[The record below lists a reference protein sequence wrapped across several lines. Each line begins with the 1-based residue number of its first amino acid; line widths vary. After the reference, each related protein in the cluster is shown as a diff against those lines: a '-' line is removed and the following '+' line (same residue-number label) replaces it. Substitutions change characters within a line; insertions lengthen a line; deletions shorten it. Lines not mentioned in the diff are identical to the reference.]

1 MYKRQ
6 VVERDFLFKDSI
18 FEITSISVEHDEDI
32 NGSNL
37 EGDFIISG
45 DYRLHEISINK
56 EDFSFKLP
64 FTHEIR
70 SNVNLD
76 TVNLEITDFTYE
88 LNNNDEL
95 HVHIEYIVSGEQSLI
110 EFADEKD
117 LDEFLNKTDA
127 EVVDLTEDEPR
138 FKEISK
144 EETLDIPVEVKK
156 EEKEESKKEIKEEK
170 QSEIKAKLLEVNV
183 KETAKEL
190 DAGEMTLAD
199 IIEEMSKPGRDPRD
213 EMPKQILRADV
224 LKFED
229 LRDGMVLTGTVRNVT
244 DFGAFVDIGVK
255 HDGLVHISQLSN
267 SFVKSPSDVVSVG
280 DIVKVKVI
288 GICLL
293 YTSPSPRD

>member
-1 MYKRQ
+1 MSEAF

-127 EVVDLTEDEPR
+127 EVVDLTEDKPR
-138 FKEISK
+138 FKEVSK
-144 EETLDIPVEVKK
+144 EETLDIPAEDSKK
-156 EEKEESKKEIKEEK
+156 EEKEEPKEEIKEDK
-170 QSEIKAKLLEVNV
+170 PSEISTNNIIGSINADETYVKYHVHTVMQNDTLEGILDKYKITLTDLKKYNTFEALEVNMKLV
-183 KETAKEL
+183 IPEN
-190 DAGEMTLAD
+190 
-199 IIEEMSKPGRDPRD
+199 EE
-213 EMPKQILRADV
+213 
-224 LKFED
+224 
-229 LRDGMVLTGTVRNVT
+229 N
-244 DFGAFVDIGVK
+244 
-255 HDGLVHISQLSN
+255 
-267 SFVKSPSDVVSVG
+267 
-280 DIVKVKVI
+280 
-288 GICLL
+288 
-293 YTSPSPRD
+293 

>member
-1 MYKRQ
+1 MSEAF

-117 LDEFLNKTDA
+117 LNEFLNKTDA

-144 EETLDIPVEVKK
+144 EEILNIPAEDYKK
-156 EEKEESKKEIKEEK
+156 EEKEEPKEEIKEDK
-170 QSEIKAKLLEVNV
+170 PSEISTNNIIGSINADETYVKYHVHTVMQNDTLEGILDKYKITLTELKKYNTFEALEVNMKLV
-183 KETAKEL
+183 IPEN
-190 DAGEMTLAD
+190 
-199 IIEEMSKPGRDPRD
+199 EE
-213 EMPKQILRADV
+213 
-224 LKFED
+224 
-229 LRDGMVLTGTVRNVT
+229 N
-244 DFGAFVDIGVK
+244 
-255 HDGLVHISQLSN
+255 
-267 SFVKSPSDVVSVG
+267 
-280 DIVKVKVI
+280 
-288 GICLL
+288 
-293 YTSPSPRD
+293 

>member
-1 MYKRQ
+1 MSEAF

-76 TVNLEITDFTYE
+76 TINLEITDFTYE

-95 HVHIEYIVSGEQSLI
+95 HVHIEYIISGEQSLI

-117 LDEFLNKTDA
+117 LNEFLNKTDA

-144 EETLDIPVEVKK
+144 EETLDIPAEDSKK
-156 EEKEESKKEIKEEK
+156 EEKEESKEDIKEEK
-170 QSEIKAKLLEVNV
+170 KSEISTNNIIGSINADETYVKYHVHTVMQNDTLEGILDKYKITLTDLKKYNTFEAIEVNMKLV
-183 KETAKEL
+183 IPEN
-190 DAGEMTLAD
+190 
-199 IIEEMSKPGRDPRD
+199 EE
-213 EMPKQILRADV
+213 
-224 LKFED
+224 
-229 LRDGMVLTGTVRNVT
+229 N
-244 DFGAFVDIGVK
+244 
-255 HDGLVHISQLSN
+255 
-267 SFVKSPSDVVSVG
+267 
-280 DIVKVKVI
+280 
-288 GICLL
+288 
-293 YTSPSPRD
+293 

>member
-1 MYKRQ
+1 MSEAF

-117 LDEFLNKTDA
+117 LNEFLNKTDA

-138 FKEISK
+138 FKEVSK
-144 EETLDIPVEVKK
+144 EEILNIPAEDSKK
-156 EEKEESKKEIKEEK
+156 EEKEEPKEEIKEDK
-170 QSEIKAKLLEVNV
+170 PSEISTNNIIGSINADETYVKYHVHTVMQNDTLEGILDKYKITLTELKKYNTFEALEVNMKLV
-183 KETAKEL
+183 IPEN
-190 DAGEMTLAD
+190 
-199 IIEEMSKPGRDPRD
+199 EE
-213 EMPKQILRADV
+213 
-224 LKFED
+224 
-229 LRDGMVLTGTVRNVT
+229 N
-244 DFGAFVDIGVK
+244 
-255 HDGLVHISQLSN
+255 
-267 SFVKSPSDVVSVG
+267 
-280 DIVKVKVI
+280 
-288 GICLL
+288 
-293 YTSPSPRD
+293 

>member
-1 MYKRQ
+1 MSEAF

-32 NGSNL
+32 NVSNL

-117 LDEFLNKTDA
+117 LNEFLNKTDA

-138 FKEISK
+138 FKEVSK
-144 EETLDIPVEVKK
+144 EEILNIPAEDSKK
-156 EEKEESKKEIKEEK
+156 EEKEEPKEEIKEDK
-170 QSEIKAKLLEVNV
+170 PSEISTNNIIGSINADETYVKYHVHTVMQNDTLEGILDKYKITLTELKKYNTFEALEVNMKLV
-183 KETAKEL
+183 IPEN
-190 DAGEMTLAD
+190 
-199 IIEEMSKPGRDPRD
+199 EE
-213 EMPKQILRADV
+213 
-224 LKFED
+224 
-229 LRDGMVLTGTVRNVT
+229 N
-244 DFGAFVDIGVK
+244 
-255 HDGLVHISQLSN
+255 
-267 SFVKSPSDVVSVG
+267 
-280 DIVKVKVI
+280 
-288 GICLL
+288 
-293 YTSPSPRD
+293 

>member
-1 MYKRQ
+1 MSEAF

-138 FKEISK
+138 FKEVSK
-144 EETLDIPVEVKK
+144 EEILNIPVEDSKK
-156 EEKEESKKEIKEEK
+156 EEKEESKKEIKEDK
-170 QSEIKAKLLEVNV
+170 PSEISTNNIIGSINADETYVKYHVHTVMQNDTLEGILDKYKITLTDLKKYNTFEALEVNMKLV
-183 KETAKEL
+183 IPEN
-190 DAGEMTLAD
+190 
-199 IIEEMSKPGRDPRD
+199 EE
-213 EMPKQILRADV
+213 
-224 LKFED
+224 
-229 LRDGMVLTGTVRNVT
+229 N
-244 DFGAFVDIGVK
+244 
-255 HDGLVHISQLSN
+255 
-267 SFVKSPSDVVSVG
+267 
-280 DIVKVKVI
+280 
-288 GICLL
+288 
-293 YTSPSPRD
+293 

>member
-1 MYKRQ
+1 MSEAF

-138 FKEISK
+138 FKEVSK
-144 EETLDIPVEVKK
+144 EEILNIPAEDSKK
-156 EEKEESKKEIKEEK
+156 EEKEESKEEIKEDK
-170 QSEIKAKLLEVNV
+170 TSEISTNNIIGSINADETYVKYHVHTVMQNDTLEGILDKYKITLTDLKKYNTFEALEVNMKLV
-183 KETAKEL
+183 IPEN
-190 DAGEMTLAD
+190 
-199 IIEEMSKPGRDPRD
+199 EE
-213 EMPKQILRADV
+213 
-224 LKFED
+224 
-229 LRDGMVLTGTVRNVT
+229 N
-244 DFGAFVDIGVK
+244 
-255 HDGLVHISQLSN
+255 
-267 SFVKSPSDVVSVG
+267 
-280 DIVKVKVI
+280 
-288 GICLL
+288 
-293 YTSPSPRD
+293 

>member
-1 MYKRQ
+1 MSEAF

-70 SNVNLD
+70 SNINLD

-138 FKEISK
+138 FKEVSK
-144 EETLDIPVEVKK
+144 EEILNIPAEDSKK
-156 EEKEESKKEIKEEK
+156 EEKEEPKEEVKEEK
-170 QSEIKAKLLEVNV
+170 PSEISTNNIIGSINADETYVKYHVHTVMQNDTLEGILDKYKITLTDLKKYNTFEALEVNMKLV
-183 KETAKEL
+183 IPEN
-190 DAGEMTLAD
+190 
-199 IIEEMSKPGRDPRD
+199 EE
-213 EMPKQILRADV
+213 
-224 LKFED
+224 
-229 LRDGMVLTGTVRNVT
+229 N
-244 DFGAFVDIGVK
+244 
-255 HDGLVHISQLSN
+255 
-267 SFVKSPSDVVSVG
+267 
-280 DIVKVKVI
+280 
-288 GICLL
+288 
-293 YTSPSPRD
+293 

>member
-1 MYKRQ
+1 MSEAF

-18 FEITSISVEHDEDI
+18 FEITSISIEHDEDI

-138 FKEISK
+138 FKEVSK
-144 EETLDIPVEVKK
+144 EEILNIPAEDSKK

-170 QSEIKAKLLEVNV
+170 QSEISTNNIIGSINADETYVKYHVHTVMQNDTLEGILDKYKITLTDLKKYNTFETLEVNMKLV
-183 KETAKEL
+183 IPEN
-190 DAGEMTLAD
+190 
-199 IIEEMSKPGRDPRD
+199 EE
-213 EMPKQILRADV
+213 
-224 LKFED
+224 
-229 LRDGMVLTGTVRNVT
+229 N
-244 DFGAFVDIGVK
+244 
-255 HDGLVHISQLSN
+255 
-267 SFVKSPSDVVSVG
+267 
-280 DIVKVKVI
+280 
-288 GICLL
+288 
-293 YTSPSPRD
+293 

>member
-1 MYKRQ
+1 MSEAF

-138 FKEISK
+138 FKEVSK
-144 EETLDIPVEVKK
+144 EEILNIPAEDSKK
-156 EEKEESKKEIKEEK
+156 EEKEELKEEVKEEK
-170 QSEIKAKLLEVNV
+170 PSEISTNNIIGSINADETYVKYHVHTVMQNDTLEGILDKYKITLTELKKYNTFEALEINMKLVIPEN
-183 KETAKEL
+183 
-190 DAGEMTLAD
+190 
-199 IIEEMSKPGRDPRD
+199 EE
-213 EMPKQILRADV
+213 
-224 LKFED
+224 
-229 LRDGMVLTGTVRNVT
+229 N
-244 DFGAFVDIGVK
+244 
-255 HDGLVHISQLSN
+255 
-267 SFVKSPSDVVSVG
+267 
-280 DIVKVKVI
+280 
-288 GICLL
+288 
-293 YTSPSPRD
+293 

>member
-1 MYKRQ
+1 MSEAF

-138 FKEISK
+138 FKEVSK
-144 EETLDIPVEVKK
+144 EEILNIAAEDSKK
-156 EEKEESKKEIKEEK
+156 EEKEEPKGEIKEDK
-170 QSEIKAKLLEVNV
+170 PSEISTNNIIGSINADETYVKYHVHTVMQNDTLEGILDKYKITLTELKKYNTFEALEVNMKLV
-183 KETAKEL
+183 IPEN
-190 DAGEMTLAD
+190 
-199 IIEEMSKPGRDPRD
+199 EE
-213 EMPKQILRADV
+213 
-224 LKFED
+224 
-229 LRDGMVLTGTVRNVT
+229 N
-244 DFGAFVDIGVK
+244 
-255 HDGLVHISQLSN
+255 
-267 SFVKSPSDVVSVG
+267 
-280 DIVKVKVI
+280 
-288 GICLL
+288 
-293 YTSPSPRD
+293 

>member
-1 MYKRQ
+1 MSEAF

-117 LDEFLNKTDA
+117 LNEFLNKTDA

-138 FKEISK
+138 FKEVSK
-144 EETLDIPVEVKK
+144 EEILNIPAEDSKK
-156 EEKEESKKEIKEEK
+156 EEKEEPKEEIKEDK
-170 QSEIKAKLLEVNV
+170 PSEISTNNIIGSINADETYVKYHVHTVMQNDTLEGILDKYKITLTELKKYNNFEALEVNMKLV
-183 KETAKEL
+183 IPEN
-190 DAGEMTLAD
+190 
-199 IIEEMSKPGRDPRD
+199 EE
-213 EMPKQILRADV
+213 
-224 LKFED
+224 
-229 LRDGMVLTGTVRNVT
+229 N
-244 DFGAFVDIGVK
+244 
-255 HDGLVHISQLSN
+255 
-267 SFVKSPSDVVSVG
+267 
-280 DIVKVKVI
+280 
-288 GICLL
+288 
-293 YTSPSPRD
+293 

>member
-1 MYKRQ
+1 MSEAF

-95 HVHIEYIVSGEQSLI
+95 HIHIEYIVSGEQSLI

-138 FKEISK
+138 FKEVSK
-144 EETLDIPVEVKK
+144 EEILNIPAEDSKK
-156 EEKEESKKEIKEEK
+156 EEKEESKEEIKEEK
-170 QSEIKAKLLEVNV
+170 QSEISTNNIIGSINADETYVKYHVHTVMQNDTLEGILDKYKITLTDLKKYNTFEALEVNMKLV
-183 KETAKEL
+183 IPEN
-190 DAGEMTLAD
+190 
-199 IIEEMSKPGRDPRD
+199 EE
-213 EMPKQILRADV
+213 
-224 LKFED
+224 
-229 LRDGMVLTGTVRNVT
+229 N
-244 DFGAFVDIGVK
+244 
-255 HDGLVHISQLSN
+255 
-267 SFVKSPSDVVSVG
+267 
-280 DIVKVKVI
+280 
-288 GICLL
+288 
-293 YTSPSPRD
+293 

>member
-1 MYKRQ
+1 MSEAF

-64 FTHEIR
+64 FIHEIR

-117 LDEFLNKTDA
+117 LNEFLNKTDA

-138 FKEISK
+138 FKEVSK
-144 EETLDIPVEVKK
+144 EEILNIPAEDSKK
-156 EEKEESKKEIKEEK
+156 EEKEEPKEEIKEDK
-170 QSEIKAKLLEVNV
+170 SSEISTNNIIGSINADETYVKYHVHTVMQNDTLEGILDKYKITLTELKKYNTFEALEVNMKLV
-183 KETAKEL
+183 IPEN
-190 DAGEMTLAD
+190 
-199 IIEEMSKPGRDPRD
+199 EE
-213 EMPKQILRADV
+213 
-224 LKFED
+224 
-229 LRDGMVLTGTVRNVT
+229 N
-244 DFGAFVDIGVK
+244 
-255 HDGLVHISQLSN
+255 
-267 SFVKSPSDVVSVG
+267 
-280 DIVKVKVI
+280 
-288 GICLL
+288 
-293 YTSPSPRD
+293 

>member
-1 MYKRQ
+1 MSEAF

-144 EETLDIPVEVKK
+144 EETLDIPVEDSKK

-170 QSEIKAKLLEVNV
+170 QSEISTNNIIGSINADETYVKYHVHTVMQNDTLEGILDKYKITLTDLKKYNTFEALEVNMKLV
-183 KETAKEL
+183 IPEN
-190 DAGEMTLAD
+190 
-199 IIEEMSKPGRDPRD
+199 EE
-213 EMPKQILRADV
+213 
-224 LKFED
+224 
-229 LRDGMVLTGTVRNVT
+229 N
-244 DFGAFVDIGVK
+244 
-255 HDGLVHISQLSN
+255 
-267 SFVKSPSDVVSVG
+267 
-280 DIVKVKVI
+280 
-288 GICLL
+288 
-293 YTSPSPRD
+293 

>member
-1 MYKRQ
+1 MSEAF

-117 LDEFLNKTDA
+117 LNEFLNKTDA

-138 FKEISK
+138 FKEVSK
-144 EETLDIPVEVKK
+144 EEILNIPAEDSKK
-156 EEKEESKKEIKEEK
+156 EEKEEPKEEIKEDK
-170 QSEIKAKLLEVNV
+170 PSEISTNNIIGSINADETYVKYHVHTVMQNDTLEGILDKYKITLTDLKKYNTFETLEVNMKLV
-183 KETAKEL
+183 IPEN
-190 DAGEMTLAD
+190 
-199 IIEEMSKPGRDPRD
+199 EE
-213 EMPKQILRADV
+213 
-224 LKFED
+224 
-229 LRDGMVLTGTVRNVT
+229 N
-244 DFGAFVDIGVK
+244 
-255 HDGLVHISQLSN
+255 
-267 SFVKSPSDVVSVG
+267 
-280 DIVKVKVI
+280 
-288 GICLL
+288 
-293 YTSPSPRD
+293 

>member
-1 MYKRQ
+1 MSEAF

-32 NGSNL
+32 NVSNL

-45 DYRLHEISINK
+45 DYRLNEISINK

-64 FTHEIR
+64 FIHEIR

-127 EVVDLTEDEPR
+127 EVVDLTEDERR
-138 FKEISK
+138 FKERSK
-144 EETLDIPVEVKK
+144 EEILNIPAEDSKK
-156 EEKEESKKEIKEEK
+156 EEKEEPKEEIKEDK
-170 QSEIKAKLLEVNV
+170 PSEISTNNIIGSINADETYVKYHVHTVMQNDTLEGILDKYKITLTELKKYNTFEALEVNMKLV
-183 KETAKEL
+183 IPEN
-190 DAGEMTLAD
+190 
-199 IIEEMSKPGRDPRD
+199 EE
-213 EMPKQILRADV
+213 
-224 LKFED
+224 
-229 LRDGMVLTGTVRNVT
+229 N
-244 DFGAFVDIGVK
+244 
-255 HDGLVHISQLSN
+255 
-267 SFVKSPSDVVSVG
+267 
-280 DIVKVKVI
+280 
-288 GICLL
+288 
-293 YTSPSPRD
+293 

>member
-1 MYKRQ
+1 MSEAF

-138 FKEISK
+138 FKEVSK
-144 EETLDIPVEVKK
+144 EEILNIPAEDSKK
-156 EEKEESKKEIKEEK
+156 ESKKEIKEDK
-170 QSEIKAKLLEVNV
+170 PSEISTNNIIGSINADETYVKYHVHTVMQNDTLEGILDKYKITLTDLKKYNTFEALEVNMKLV
-183 KETAKEL
+183 IPEN
-190 DAGEMTLAD
+190 
-199 IIEEMSKPGRDPRD
+199 EE
-213 EMPKQILRADV
+213 
-224 LKFED
+224 
-229 LRDGMVLTGTVRNVT
+229 N
-244 DFGAFVDIGVK
+244 
-255 HDGLVHISQLSN
+255 
-267 SFVKSPSDVVSVG
+267 
-280 DIVKVKVI
+280 
-288 GICLL
+288 
-293 YTSPSPRD
+293 

>member
-1 MYKRQ
+1 MSEAF

-127 EVVDLTEDEPR
+127 EVVDLTEDKPR
-138 FKEISK
+138 FKEVSK
-144 EETLDIPVEVKK
+144 EEILNIPAEDSKK
-156 EEKEESKKEIKEEK
+156 EEKEESKKEIKEDK
-170 QSEIKAKLLEVNV
+170 PSEISTNNIIGSINADETYVKYHVHTVMQNDTLEGILDKYKITLTDLKKYNTFEAPEVNMKLV
-183 KETAKEL
+183 IPEN
-190 DAGEMTLAD
+190 
-199 IIEEMSKPGRDPRD
+199 EE
-213 EMPKQILRADV
+213 
-224 LKFED
+224 
-229 LRDGMVLTGTVRNVT
+229 N
-244 DFGAFVDIGVK
+244 
-255 HDGLVHISQLSN
+255 
-267 SFVKSPSDVVSVG
+267 
-280 DIVKVKVI
+280 
-288 GICLL
+288 
-293 YTSPSPRD
+293 

>member
-1 MYKRQ
+1 MSEAF

-70 SNVNLD
+70 SNINLD

-117 LDEFLNKTDA
+117 LDAFLNKTDA

-138 FKEISK
+138 FKEVSK
-144 EETLDIPVEVKK
+144 EEILNIPAEDSKK
-156 EEKEESKKEIKEEK
+156 EEKEEPKEEIKEDK
-170 QSEIKAKLLEVNV
+170 PSEISTNNIIGSINADETYVKYHVHTVMQNDTLEGILDKYKITLTDLKKYNTFEALEVNMKLV
-183 KETAKEL
+183 IPEN
-190 DAGEMTLAD
+190 
-199 IIEEMSKPGRDPRD
+199 EE
-213 EMPKQILRADV
+213 
-224 LKFED
+224 
-229 LRDGMVLTGTVRNVT
+229 N
-244 DFGAFVDIGVK
+244 
-255 HDGLVHISQLSN
+255 
-267 SFVKSPSDVVSVG
+267 
-280 DIVKVKVI
+280 
-288 GICLL
+288 
-293 YTSPSPRD
+293 

>member
-1 MYKRQ
+1 MSEAF

-70 SNVNLD
+70 SNINLD

-138 FKEISK
+138 FKEVSK
-144 EETLDIPVEVKK
+144 EEALDIPTEDKKEEVKK
-156 EEKEESKKEIKEEK
+156 DKT
-170 QSEIKAKLLEVNV
+170 SEISTNNIIGSINADETYVKYHVHTVMQNDTLEGILDKYKITLTDLKKYNTFEALEVNMKLV
-183 KETAKEL
+183 IPEN
-190 DAGEMTLAD
+190 
-199 IIEEMSKPGRDPRD
+199 EE
-213 EMPKQILRADV
+213 
-224 LKFED
+224 
-229 LRDGMVLTGTVRNVT
+229 N
-244 DFGAFVDIGVK
+244 
-255 HDGLVHISQLSN
+255 
-267 SFVKSPSDVVSVG
+267 
-280 DIVKVKVI
+280 
-288 GICLL
+288 
-293 YTSPSPRD
+293 

>member
-1 MYKRQ
+1 MSEAF

-170 QSEIKAKLLEVNV
+170 QSEISTNNIIGSINADETYVKYHVHTVMQNDTLEGILDKYKITLTDLKKYNTFEALEVNMKLV
-183 KETAKEL
+183 IPEN
-190 DAGEMTLAD
+190 
-199 IIEEMSKPGRDPRD
+199 EE
-213 EMPKQILRADV
+213 
-224 LKFED
+224 
-229 LRDGMVLTGTVRNVT
+229 N
-244 DFGAFVDIGVK
+244 
-255 HDGLVHISQLSN
+255 
-267 SFVKSPSDVVSVG
+267 
-280 DIVKVKVI
+280 
-288 GICLL
+288 
-293 YTSPSPRD
+293 

>member
-1 MYKRQ
+1 MSEAF

-138 FKEISK
+138 FKEVSK
-144 EETLDIPVEVKK
+144 EEILNIPAEDSKK
-156 EEKEESKKEIKEEK
+156 EETEEPKEEIKEDK
-170 QSEIKAKLLEVNV
+170 PSEISTNNIIGSINADETYVKYHVHTVMQNDTLEGILDKYKITLTELKKYNTFEALEVNMKLV
-183 KETAKEL
+183 IPEN
-190 DAGEMTLAD
+190 
-199 IIEEMSKPGRDPRD
+199 EE
-213 EMPKQILRADV
+213 
-224 LKFED
+224 
-229 LRDGMVLTGTVRNVT
+229 N
-244 DFGAFVDIGVK
+244 
-255 HDGLVHISQLSN
+255 
-267 SFVKSPSDVVSVG
+267 
-280 DIVKVKVI
+280 
-288 GICLL
+288 
-293 YTSPSPRD
+293 

>member
-1 MYKRQ
+1 MSEAF

-138 FKEISK
+138 FKEINK
-144 EETLDIPVEVKK
+144 EEALDIPTEDSKK
-156 EEKEESKKEIKEEK
+156 EEKEEPKEEIKEDK
-170 QSEIKAKLLEVNV
+170 PSEISTNNIIGSINADETYVKYHVHTVMQNDTLEGILDKYKITLTDLKKYNTFETLEVNMKLV
-183 KETAKEL
+183 IPEN
-190 DAGEMTLAD
+190 
-199 IIEEMSKPGRDPRD
+199 EE
-213 EMPKQILRADV
+213 
-224 LKFED
+224 
-229 LRDGMVLTGTVRNVT
+229 N
-244 DFGAFVDIGVK
+244 
-255 HDGLVHISQLSN
+255 
-267 SFVKSPSDVVSVG
+267 
-280 DIVKVKVI
+280 
-288 GICLL
+288 
-293 YTSPSPRD
+293 

>member
-1 MYKRQ
+1 MSEAF

-70 SNVNLD
+70 SNINLD

-138 FKEISK
+138 FKEVSK
-144 EETLDIPVEVKK
+144 EEILNIPAEDSKK
-156 EEKEESKKEIKEEK
+156 EEKEESKKEIKEDK
-170 QSEIKAKLLEVNV
+170 PSEISTNNIIGSINADETYVKYHVHTVMQNDTLEGILDKYKITLTDLKKYNTFEALEVNMKLV
-183 KETAKEL
+183 IPEN
-190 DAGEMTLAD
+190 
-199 IIEEMSKPGRDPRD
+199 EE
-213 EMPKQILRADV
+213 
-224 LKFED
+224 
-229 LRDGMVLTGTVRNVT
+229 N
-244 DFGAFVDIGVK
+244 
-255 HDGLVHISQLSN
+255 
-267 SFVKSPSDVVSVG
+267 
-280 DIVKVKVI
+280 
-288 GICLL
+288 
-293 YTSPSPRD
+293 

>member
-1 MYKRQ
+1 MSEAF

-45 DYRLHEISINK
+45 DYRLHEISINN

-70 SNVNLD
+70 SNINLD

-138 FKEISK
+138 FKEASK
-144 EETLDIPVEVKK
+144 EEVLDIPAEDKK
-156 EEKEESKKEIKEEK
+156 EEVKEEK
-170 QSEIKAKLLEVNV
+170 PSEISTNNIIGSINADETYVKYHVHTVMQNDTLEGILDKYKITLTDLKKYNTFEALEVNMKLV
-183 KETAKEL
+183 IPEN
-190 DAGEMTLAD
+190 
-199 IIEEMSKPGRDPRD
+199 EE
-213 EMPKQILRADV
+213 
-224 LKFED
+224 
-229 LRDGMVLTGTVRNVT
+229 N
-244 DFGAFVDIGVK
+244 
-255 HDGLVHISQLSN
+255 
-267 SFVKSPSDVVSVG
+267 
-280 DIVKVKVI
+280 
-288 GICLL
+288 
-293 YTSPSPRD
+293 

>member
-1 MYKRQ
+1 MSEAF

-117 LDEFLNKTDA
+117 LNEFLNKTDA

-138 FKEISK
+138 FKEVSK
-144 EETLDIPVEVKK
+144 EEILNIPAEDSKK
-156 EEKEESKKEIKEEK
+156 EETKEPKEEVKEDKP
-170 QSEIKAKLLEVNV
+170 SEISTNNIIGSINADETYVKYHVHTVMQNDTLEGILDKYKITLTELKKYNTFEALEVNMKLV
-183 KETAKEL
+183 IPEN
-190 DAGEMTLAD
+190 
-199 IIEEMSKPGRDPRD
+199 EE
-213 EMPKQILRADV
+213 
-224 LKFED
+224 
-229 LRDGMVLTGTVRNVT
+229 N
-244 DFGAFVDIGVK
+244 
-255 HDGLVHISQLSN
+255 
-267 SFVKSPSDVVSVG
+267 
-280 DIVKVKVI
+280 
-288 GICLL
+288 
-293 YTSPSPRD
+293 

>member
-1 MYKRQ
+1 MSEAF

-138 FKEISK
+138 FKEVSK
-144 EETLDIPVEVKK
+144 EEILNIPAEDSKK

-170 QSEIKAKLLEVNV
+170 QSEISTNNIIGSINADETYVKYHVHTVMQNDTLEGILDKYKITLTDLKKYNTFETLEVNMKLV
-183 KETAKEL
+183 IPEN
-190 DAGEMTLAD
+190 
-199 IIEEMSKPGRDPRD
+199 EE
-213 EMPKQILRADV
+213 
-224 LKFED
+224 
-229 LRDGMVLTGTVRNVT
+229 N
-244 DFGAFVDIGVK
+244 
-255 HDGLVHISQLSN
+255 
-267 SFVKSPSDVVSVG
+267 
-280 DIVKVKVI
+280 
-288 GICLL
+288 
-293 YTSPSPRD
+293 

>member
-1 MYKRQ
+1 MSEAF

-70 SNVNLD
+70 SNINLD

-144 EETLDIPVEVKK
+144 EEILNIPAEEPKQTEETPK
-156 EEKEESKKEIKEEK
+156 EEAKEDKP
-170 QSEIKAKLLEVNV
+170 SEISTNNIIGSINADETYVKYHVHTVMQSDTLEGILDKYKITLTELKKYNTFEALEVNMKLV
-183 KETAKEL
+183 IPEN
-190 DAGEMTLAD
+190 
-199 IIEEMSKPGRDPRD
+199 EE
-213 EMPKQILRADV
+213 
-224 LKFED
+224 
-229 LRDGMVLTGTVRNVT
+229 N
-244 DFGAFVDIGVK
+244 
-255 HDGLVHISQLSN
+255 
-267 SFVKSPSDVVSVG
+267 
-280 DIVKVKVI
+280 
-288 GICLL
+288 
-293 YTSPSPRD
+293 

>member
-1 MYKRQ
+1 MSEAF

-117 LDEFLNKTDA
+117 LNEFLNKTDA

-138 FKEISK
+138 FKEVSK
-144 EETLDIPVEVKK
+144 EEILNIPAEDFKK
-156 EEKEESKKEIKEEK
+156 EEKEEPKEEIKEDK
-170 QSEIKAKLLEVNV
+170 PSEISTNNIIGSINDDETYVKYHVHTVMQNDTLEGILDKYKITLTELKKYNTFEALEVNMKLV
-183 KETAKEL
+183 IPEN
-190 DAGEMTLAD
+190 
-199 IIEEMSKPGRDPRD
+199 EE
-213 EMPKQILRADV
+213 
-224 LKFED
+224 
-229 LRDGMVLTGTVRNVT
+229 N
-244 DFGAFVDIGVK
+244 
-255 HDGLVHISQLSN
+255 
-267 SFVKSPSDVVSVG
+267 
-280 DIVKVKVI
+280 
-288 GICLL
+288 
-293 YTSPSPRD
+293 

>member
-1 MYKRQ
+1 MSEAF

-117 LDEFLNKTDA
+117 LNEFLNKTDA

-138 FKEISK
+138 FKEVSK
-144 EETLDIPVEVKK
+144 EEILNIPAEDSKK
-156 EEKEESKKEIKEEK
+156 EEKEESKKEIKEDK
-170 QSEIKAKLLEVNV
+170 PSEISTNNIIGSINADETYVKYHVHTVMQNDTLEGILDKYKITLTELKKYNTFEALEVNMKLV
-183 KETAKEL
+183 IPEN
-190 DAGEMTLAD
+190 
-199 IIEEMSKPGRDPRD
+199 EE
-213 EMPKQILRADV
+213 
-224 LKFED
+224 
-229 LRDGMVLTGTVRNVT
+229 N
-244 DFGAFVDIGVK
+244 
-255 HDGLVHISQLSN
+255 
-267 SFVKSPSDVVSVG
+267 
-280 DIVKVKVI
+280 
-288 GICLL
+288 
-293 YTSPSPRD
+293 

>member
-1 MYKRQ
+1 MSEAF

-138 FKEISK
+138 FKEVSK
-144 EETLDIPVEVKK
+144 EEILNIPAEDSKK
-156 EEKEESKKEIKEEK
+156 EEKEESKKEIKENNP
-170 QSEIKAKLLEVNV
+170 SEISTNNIIGSINADETYVKYHVHTVMQNDTLEGILDKYKITLTDLKKYNTFEALEVNMKLV
-183 KETAKEL
+183 IPEN
-190 DAGEMTLAD
+190 
-199 IIEEMSKPGRDPRD
+199 EE
-213 EMPKQILRADV
+213 
-224 LKFED
+224 
-229 LRDGMVLTGTVRNVT
+229 N
-244 DFGAFVDIGVK
+244 
-255 HDGLVHISQLSN
+255 
-267 SFVKSPSDVVSVG
+267 
-280 DIVKVKVI
+280 
-288 GICLL
+288 
-293 YTSPSPRD
+293 

>member
-1 MYKRQ
+1 MSEAF

-117 LDEFLNKTDA
+117 LDEFLNKTDG

-138 FKEISK
+138 FKEVSK
-144 EETLDIPVEVKK
+144 EEILNIPAEDSKK
-156 EEKEESKKEIKEEK
+156 EEKEESKKEIKEDK
-170 QSEIKAKLLEVNV
+170 PSEISTNNIIGSINADETYVKYHVHTVMQNDTLEGILDKYKITLTDLKKYNTFEALEVNMKLV
-183 KETAKEL
+183 IPEN
-190 DAGEMTLAD
+190 
-199 IIEEMSKPGRDPRD
+199 EE
-213 EMPKQILRADV
+213 
-224 LKFED
+224 
-229 LRDGMVLTGTVRNVT
+229 N
-244 DFGAFVDIGVK
+244 
-255 HDGLVHISQLSN
+255 
-267 SFVKSPSDVVSVG
+267 
-280 DIVKVKVI
+280 
-288 GICLL
+288 
-293 YTSPSPRD
+293 

>member
-1 MYKRQ
+1 MSEAF

-117 LDEFLNKTDA
+117 LNEFLNKTDA

-144 EETLDIPVEVKK
+144 EETLDIPVEDSKK
-156 EEKEESKKEIKEEK
+156 EETEEPKEEIKEDK
-170 QSEIKAKLLEVNV
+170 PSEISTNNIIGSINADETYVKYHVHTVMQNDTLEGILDKYKITLTDLKKYNTFEALEVNMKLV
-183 KETAKEL
+183 IPEN
-190 DAGEMTLAD
+190 
-199 IIEEMSKPGRDPRD
+199 EE
-213 EMPKQILRADV
+213 
-224 LKFED
+224 
-229 LRDGMVLTGTVRNVT
+229 N
-244 DFGAFVDIGVK
+244 
-255 HDGLVHISQLSN
+255 
-267 SFVKSPSDVVSVG
+267 
-280 DIVKVKVI
+280 
-288 GICLL
+288 
-293 YTSPSPRD
+293 

>member
-1 MYKRQ
+1 MSEAF

-76 TVNLEITDFTYE
+76 TINLEITDFTYE

-95 HVHIEYIVSGEQSLI
+95 HVHIEYVVSGEQSLI

-117 LDEFLNKTDA
+117 LDEFLNSTDA
-127 EVVDLTEDEPR
+127 EVVDLTSDEPR
-138 FKEISK
+138 FKEVSNNEELVIPVKEDVK
-144 EETLDIPVEVKK
+144 EEVVDTKS
-156 EEKEESKKEIKEEK
+156 EENTP
-170 QSEIKAKLLEVNV
+170 SEIVQNNIMNSINADETYVKYHVHTVMQSDTLEGILDKYKITLTELKKYNSFEALEVNMKLV
-183 KETAKEL
+183 IPEN
-190 DAGEMTLAD
+190 
-199 IIEEMSKPGRDPRD
+199 EE
-213 EMPKQILRADV
+213 
-224 LKFED
+224 
-229 LRDGMVLTGTVRNVT
+229 N
-244 DFGAFVDIGVK
+244 
-255 HDGLVHISQLSN
+255 
-267 SFVKSPSDVVSVG
+267 
-280 DIVKVKVI
+280 
-288 GICLL
+288 
-293 YTSPSPRD
+293 

>member
-1 MYKRQ
+1 MSEAF

-138 FKEISK
+138 FKEVSK
-144 EETLDIPVEVKK
+144 EEILNIPAEDSKK

-170 QSEIKAKLLEVNV
+170 PSEISTNNIIGSINADETYVKYHVHTVMQNDTLEGILDKYKITLTDLKKYNTFEALEVNMKLV
-183 KETAKEL
+183 IPEN
-190 DAGEMTLAD
+190 
-199 IIEEMSKPGRDPRD
+199 EE
-213 EMPKQILRADV
+213 
-224 LKFED
+224 
-229 LRDGMVLTGTVRNVT
+229 N
-244 DFGAFVDIGVK
+244 
-255 HDGLVHISQLSN
+255 
-267 SFVKSPSDVVSVG
+267 
-280 DIVKVKVI
+280 
-288 GICLL
+288 
-293 YTSPSPRD
+293 

>member
-1 MYKRQ
+1 MSEAF

-37 EGDFIISG
+37 EGNFIISG

-138 FKEISK
+138 FKEVSK
-144 EETLDIPVEVKK
+144 EEILNIPAEDSKK
-156 EEKEESKKEIKEEK
+156 EEKKESKKEIKEDK
-170 QSEIKAKLLEVNV
+170 PSEISTNNIIGSINADETYVKYHVHTVMQNDTLEGILDKYKITLTDLKKYNTFEALEVNMKLV
-183 KETAKEL
+183 IPEN
-190 DAGEMTLAD
+190 
-199 IIEEMSKPGRDPRD
+199 EE
-213 EMPKQILRADV
+213 
-224 LKFED
+224 
-229 LRDGMVLTGTVRNVT
+229 N
-244 DFGAFVDIGVK
+244 
-255 HDGLVHISQLSN
+255 
-267 SFVKSPSDVVSVG
+267 
-280 DIVKVKVI
+280 
-288 GICLL
+288 
-293 YTSPSPRD
+293 